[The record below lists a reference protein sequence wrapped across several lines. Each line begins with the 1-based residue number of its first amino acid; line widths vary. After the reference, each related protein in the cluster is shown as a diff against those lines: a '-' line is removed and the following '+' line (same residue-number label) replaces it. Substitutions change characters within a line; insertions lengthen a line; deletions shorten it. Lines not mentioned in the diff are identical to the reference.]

1 MKSFKQFDLNEDGQ
15 YTDRF
20 THQSAEDDN
29 LGLFNVQDEAS
40 MQKLNAFVGA
50 LADKEYMQPGAA
62 VEQLAMRLGTV
73 GLNFALPTINSDKG
87 TTVVE
92 VSQFGGR
99 YGKTPENATSGDGDI
114 ENGDGISHKK
124 EGGLKLE
131 FNWEKQANNTYKVFA
146 NLV

>member
-40 MQKLNAFVGA
+40 MQKLNGFVGA
-50 LADKEYMQPGAA
+50 LADKEYIQPLAA

-73 GLNFALPTINSDKG
+73 GLNFALPKIDSDKG

-99 YGKTPENATSGDGDI
+99 FGKDTDGSDI
-114 ENGDGISHKK
+114 NDDGVSHKK

>member
-40 MQKLNAFVGA
+40 MQKLNGFVGA
-50 LADKEYMQPGAA
+50 LADKEYIQPLAA

-73 GLNFALPTINSDKG
+73 GLNFALPKIDSDKG

-99 YGKTPENATSGDGDI
+99 FGKDTDGSDV
-114 ENGDGISHKK
+114 NDDGVSHKK

>member
-1 MKSFKQFDLNEDGQ
+1 MKSFKQHNEA

-40 MQKLNAFVGA
+40 MQKLNGFVGA
-50 LADKEYMQPGAA
+50 LADKEYLQPGAA

-73 GLNFALPTINSDKG
+73 GLNFTLPKIDSDKG
-87 TTVVE
+87 NTTVE
-92 VSQFGGR
+92 VNQFGGR
-99 YGKTPENATSGDGDI
+99 YGKTPENSNGPMSSGSEI
-114 ENGDGISHKK
+114 ENDDGISHRK

-131 FNWEKQANNTYKVFA
+131 FNWEKQSNNTYKVFA